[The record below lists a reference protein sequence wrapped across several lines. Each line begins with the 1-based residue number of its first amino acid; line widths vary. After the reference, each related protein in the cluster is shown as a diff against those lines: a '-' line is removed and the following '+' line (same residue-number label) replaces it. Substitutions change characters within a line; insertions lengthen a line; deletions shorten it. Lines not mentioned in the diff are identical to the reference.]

1 MTGWRRYIY
10 ELMDWEYYDHPC
22 DRQRHLKYM
31 CVKQIKDTDIK
42 NFLKRKNNIVK
53 EIPKDETKDV
63 IKEELNNKIPVA
75 KKDNVSDFYKYGFEM
90 LY

>member
-31 CVKQIKDTDIK
+31 CIKQIKDMDIDK
-42 NFLKRKNNIVK
+42 FLKRKNNIASYIEIVK
-53 EIPKDETKDV
+53 P
-63 IKEELNNKIPVA
+63 KEESKEEAKIPLA
-75 KKDNVSDFYKYGFEM
+75 KKDDVSDFYKYGFEI